1 MPTQVKGSVD
11 KRGVVRGAH
20 IAARRKKI
28 DAPPQPTRIESN
40 LDKFIVS
47 HGGADHMRKTLQDMT
62 PEQQAKLIDAM
73 AYVGGVDHGAVL
85 DKLGM
90 RKPPAEE
97 RGKLV
102 ERLGRGVAGGYINE
116 AESQAVLETYDKSGS
131 AVALES
137 LRGILRAKK
146 EAAAQPAATAPEP
159 PAATPTEATS
169 VPAVLDKIK
178 NMAGHGLAG
187 ENVDPMEAGLHYK
200 DGKDFVQGPKT
211 IKLKKN
217 NFEVKRL
224 PLANL
229 NAKQGYLVRDKLS
242 DMVKLVASGHKFEG
256 KPAEVRPTVV
266 ESNGEYFIQDGHHR
280 VAAAALLGQSDV
292 EVNVIHAEGAPDQ
305 SSNGPQEG
313 DTKTEDGIEYVLRD
327 GRWHR
332 VTETAAAVTEP
343 TAAVTEMPE
352 AVTEVPLPVRED
364 EPAPGAPAPDGSE
377 DGDDLDPNSP
387 NYRYRDTGYIG
398 GSRKEEAAKMIRRMA
413 KDGQQVRVTDIDW
426 DQIEQNPREA
436 ADLITKK
443 NIFGE
448 VDWMA
453 LRDAGVEPGAGFLLQ
468 KVYAAVAPDP
478 AIDSALGRHDYAQG
492 IESLRNRLEACKTVD
507 EVAKTLDEIQD
518 ERDGIILTPEEQVQY
533 EALSAD
539 ARAEYESVRKI
550 DATADEMYKTY
561 ITASTVSSRLKFDI
575 EKREIRKWKV
585 PDEMRANL
593 ISAQAETEKAM
604 DAWRK
609 YREEQGMEAIAHKT
623 KTSQGIATNFEY
635 PYKNKY
641 VEASR
646 KRGELRQQIQA
657 RNLVE
662 NPVTRAWN
670 SLGESFNAV
679 VNYRRHK
686 GSEAFARHLASAKAG
701 RVKNWD
707 WAEKKAEPRK
717 ASKRSTTFQ
726 LRVADTFERVGGRA
740 IAVDS
745 TSSLKEH
752 FGLRE
757 VQSGNWVLDDPNSA
771 KFHVESCANAF
782 ADMADVLGIPDAQ
795 ASFNGRLAMAFGA
808 RGRGNA
814 GGSAAKAHYEPIERV
829 INLTKM
835 AGGGSLAHEWFH
847 MVDNL
852 VKEATTG
859 VGSSVDDFATENAG
873 MLDDPRL
880 KGAFSDLTKAMMSG
894 PHRRITTLQYTET
907 EEKMAQRTMQAH
919 YSGSIR
925 DRIRSAA
932 NVQEAIDRV
941 ESMYQSGAFGAVDKK
956 KSKASRDTWRK
967 IAAVHHGGNDAR
979 EVSYETGPGM
989 SMFAM
994 ESVSLDQGS
1003 SGKYWSSP
1011 REMAAR
1017 AFSSYMQD
1025 KLEGSGRRNTYLVSM
1040 ADNDAYK
1047 MLGEPSR
1054 PFPEGAERDR
1064 INGAFEKLFTVL
1076 REHDTLA
1083 KALALVEAA

>member
-1 MPTQVKGSVD
+1 MSTGKAVLFSMPTRVKGSVS
-11 KRGVVRGAH
+11 KTGVVRTSHLAT
-20 IAARRKKI
+20 RRKKI
-28 DAPPQPTRIESN
+28 DAPAQSAHVESN

-47 HGGADHMRKTLQDMT
+47 HGGAEHMRKTLHDMT
-62 PEQQAKLIDAM
+62 PEQQAKLVDAM
-73 AYVGGVDHGAVL
+73 AYVGGIDHKAVL
-85 DKLGM
+85 EKLGM
-90 RKPPAEE
+90 SKPPAEE
-97 RGKLV
+97 RGQLV
-102 ERLGRGVAGGYINE
+102 ERLGRGVAGGFINE
-116 AESQAVLETYDKSGS
+116 AESAAVLETYDQSGS
-131 AVALES
+131 AVALDS
-137 LRGILRAKK
+137 LRAILKKKK
-146 EAAAQPAATAPEP
+146 EEAASPP
-159 PAATPTEATS
+159 PAAAEPPPPAAEPAAPAAPT
-169 VPAVLDKIK
+169 
-178 NMAGHGLAG
+178 
-187 ENVDPMEAGLHYK
+187 
-200 DGKDFVQGPKT
+200 
-211 IKLKKN
+211 
-217 NFEVKRL
+217 
-224 PLANL
+224 
-229 NAKQGYLVRDKLS
+229 
-242 DMVKLVASGHKFEG
+242 
-256 KPAEVRPTVV
+256 
-266 ESNGEYFIQDGHHR
+266 
-280 VAAAALLGQSDV
+280 
-292 EVNVIHAEGAPDQ
+292 
-305 SSNGPQEG
+305 GPQEG
-313 DTKTEDGIEYVLRD
+313 DTKTEDGIDYVLRG

-332 VTETAAAVTEP
+332 VTEVPETVTEVQPAVTEP
-343 TAAVTEMPE
+343 PA
-352 AVTEVPLPVRED
+352 AVTEVPPPAEAN
-364 EPAPGAPAPDGSE
+364 EPPPGVPAPDGSE

-387 NYRYRDTGYIG
+387 NYRYRDTGYVG

-413 KDGQQVRVTDIDW
+413 KDGQQVRVSDIDW

-453 LRDAGVEPGAGFLLQ
+453 MRDAGVDPGAGFLLQ

-478 AIDSALGRHDYAQG
+478 AADTALGRHDYAQG

-518 ERDGIILTPEEQVQY
+518 ERDGIILTTEEQAQY
-533 EALSAD
+533 ETLSAA
-539 ARAEYESVRKI
+539 ARAEYENVRKI
-550 DATADEMYKTY
+550 DAKADELYQTY

-585 PDEMRANL
+585 PDEMRENL
-593 ISAQAETEKAM
+593 VSAQAETSKAM
-604 DAWRK
+604 DIWRQ
-609 YREEQGMEAIAHKT
+609 YREEQKMEAITHQT
-623 KTSQGIATNFEY
+623 KDASGISTRFEY
-635 PYKNKY
+635 PYKEKY

-646 KRGELRQQIQA
+646 LRGELRAQIQA

-670 SLGESFNAV
+670 ALGESFNAV

-707 WAEKKAEPRK
+707 WAEKKSEPRK

-726 LRVADTFERVGGRA
+726 LRVADTFERTGGRT
-740 IAVDS
+740 IPVDS
-745 TSSLKEH
+745 TASLKDH

-782 ADMADVLGIPDAQ
+782 ADMADILGIPDAQ

-880 KGAFSDLTKAMMSG
+880 KGAFSELTSAMMSG
-894 PHRRITTLQYTET
+894 PHRKMDTIQYTET
-907 EEKMAQRTMQAH
+907 EEKIARQNMQAH

-925 DRIRSAA
+925 DKIRSAA

-956 KSKASRDTWRK
+956 KSKASRDSWRK
-967 IAAVHHGGNDAR
+967 IAAIHHGGNDQR
-979 EVSYETGPGM
+979 EVQYATGPGM

-1017 AFSSYMQD
+1017 AFSSFMQD
-1025 KLEGSGRRNTYLVSM
+1025 KLEGAGRRNTYLVSM
-1040 ADNDAYK
+1040 ADNEAYK
-1047 MLGEPSR
+1047 ALGEPHR
-1054 PFPEGAERDR
+1054 PFPEGPERDR
-1064 INGAFEKLFTVL
+1064 INTAFETLFTVL
-1076 REHDTLA
+1076 RERDVLA
-1083 KALALVEAA
+1083 KALSLIEAA